1 MLNDEQASTI
11 VENCI
16 KRVSHVSGVDFNGA
30 LSDAN
35 IVDDTRVNLVV
46 DLIVND
52 GDDGVRSQ
60 GHRIK
65 GGFFNDVS
73 PDTIVD
79 DVVDIVMKRATPIP
93 L

>member
-1 MLNDEQASTI
+1 
-11 VENCI
+11 
-16 KRVSHVSGVDFNGA
+16 
-30 LSDAN
+30 
-35 IVDDTRVNLVV
+35 
-46 DLIVND
+46 VND